1 MSTAC
6 GRNKNAAKEVVETAK
21 LSCEA
26 VFFWKNYMS
35 ENKIVTLAEDAPL
48 ILDGG
53 AGLSKFKTAYTTY
66 GTLNEKKNN
75 AILVCHALTGDQF
88 VASDHPITKK
98 SGWWSMVVGPNKS
111 IDTNKF
117 FVICPNVIG
126 GCMGSTG
133 PKEINPESKKEFAT
147 DFPVVT
153 IADMVRAQKLLIDYL
168 KIEKIFCVTGGSMGG
183 MLVLE
188 WLSKF
193 PEMVHSAIPI
203 ATATNHSAQN
213 IALNELARQSIM
225 ADPNWQSGNYYHT
238 DKKPLKGLSVA
249 RMAAHISY
257 LSKEAL
263 QSKFGRN
270 LQDKNSLDYSFDAD
284 FQIESYLRHQGFTFV
299 DRFDANSYLYITRA
313 MDYFDVSSN
322 HNGSLVEAFKNTKSK
337 ILCVSFTSDWLYPT
351 SENKKIVK
359 VFNSLGL
366 NVSFIE
372 IETDGGHDS
381 FLLEEPKFFEA
392 IKGFV
397 NSTYENL

>member
-1 MSTAC
+1 
-6 GRNKNAAKEVVETAK
+6 
-21 LSCEA
+21 
-26 VFFWKNYMS
+26 MS
-35 ENKIVTLAEDAPL
+35 ENKIVTLAEDEPL
-48 ILDGG
+48 NLDGG
-53 AGLSKFKTAYTTY
+53 GCLSKFKTAYTTY
-66 GTLNEKKNN
+66 GKLNDKKNN
-75 AILVCHALTGDQF
+75 TILVCHALTGDQYG
-88 VASDHPITKK
+88 ASDHPITKK
-98 SGWWSMVVGPNKS
+98 NGWWSMVVGPDKP

-133 PKEINPESKKEFAT
+133 PKEINPENGKEFAT
-147 DFPVVT
+147 DFPVIT

-168 KIEKIFCVTGGSMGG
+168 GIEKIFCVTGGSMGG

-193 PEMVHSAIPI
+193 PEMVHSAVPI

-225 ADPNWQSGNYYHT
+225 ADPNWQSGNYYHS
-238 DKKPLKGLSVA
+238 DKKPMKGLSVA

-313 MDYFDVSSN
+313 MDYFDVSSAN
-322 HNGSLVEAFKNTKSK
+322 NGSLIEAFKNTQSK

-372 IETDGGHDS
+372 IETENGHDS
-381 FLLEEPKFFEA
+381 FLLDEPKFFEA
-392 IKGFV
+392 IKGFI
-397 NSTYENL
+397 NSTFENL

>member
-26 VFFWKNYMS
+26 VFFWKKNMS

-53 AGLSKFKTAYTTY
+53 AALSKFKTAYTTY

-153 IADMVRAQKLLIDYL
+153 IADMVRAQKLLID
-168 KIEKIFCVTGGSMGG
+168 
-183 MLVLE
+183 
-188 WLSKF
+188 
-193 PEMVHSAIPI
+193 
-203 ATATNHSAQN
+203 
-213 IALNELARQSIM
+213 
-225 ADPNWQSGNYYHT
+225 
-238 DKKPLKGLSVA
+238 
-249 RMAAHISY
+249 
-257 LSKEAL
+257 
-263 QSKFGRN
+263 
-270 LQDKNSLDYSFDAD
+270 SF
-284 FQIESYLRHQGFTFV
+284 
-299 DRFDANSYLYITRA
+299 
-313 MDYFDVSSN
+313 
-322 HNGSLVEAFKNTKSK
+322 
-337 ILCVSFTSDWLYPT
+337 
-351 SENKKIVK
+351 
-359 VFNSLGL
+359 
-366 NVSFIE
+366 
-372 IETDGGHDS
+372 
-381 FLLEEPKFFEA
+381 
-392 IKGFV
+392 
-397 NSTYENL
+397 